1 MKTWLLWLGLGLMC
15 LPAWGQARYWVF
27 LTDKDPQAAPAL
39 SPAALANRARQG
51 ITPDERDRPLRPA
64 YVAAVAGTGAQ
75 VQHHSRWFNAV
86 SATLTPAQVAAVAAL
101 PMVRA
106 VTPVQRLARPVALQD
121 ECPEEPFAGQHLR
134 QLQMLG
140 LNALHQQGYTGEGV
154 TVAVFDN
161 GYYRVDSL
169 PAFAH
174 LFEEGK
180 ILATRDY
187 VDGDDD
193 VFAPCVHCRHGTYV
207 FSILA
212 ARAPDRLI
220 GAAPDARFILLR
232 TEDDY
237 GETHQ
242 EEDNWVAAAEFADS
256 LGAQIFTTS
265 LGYFDFDPGQG
276 DYRSS
281 DLDGNTTIITRAADL
296 AASRGILVVNS
307 AGNNGFRGIN
317 APADGDSVLSIGSV
331 NECGAYSPFSSQ
343 GPTADGRLKPD
354 LVAMGEFAF
363 FLHPDGSMRRGNG
376 TSFSC
381 PLVSGLAAC
390 LLQAA
395 PAAGGMDLYDALVRS
410 GDRYATPDNR
420 LGHGLPHAGR
430 ALAELGQDTLP
441 AFAYS
446 PPFGLREVIAYPNP
460 SRGAFTLALSPG
472 HPPMAAAKVEV
483 FDLAGRQVASHVEPL
498 DAVSWRVHLPGPF
511 RPGFY
516 TLRLIDQDQPAVR
529 YLLKLALVE

>member
-1 MKTWLLWLGLGLMC
+1 MKTWLLWLGLLLMG

-27 LTDKDPQAAPAL
+27 LTDKDPLAAPAL

-64 YVAAVAGTGAQ
+64 YVAAVAGTGATI
-75 VQHHSRWFNAV
+75 QHHSRWFNAV

-121 ECPEEPFAGQHLR
+121 DCPEEPFAGQHLR

-161 GYYRVDSL
+161 GFYQVDSL

-193 VFAPCVHCRHGTYV
+193 VFAPCVHCQHGTYV

-237 GETHQ
+237 GETRQ

-265 LGYFDFDPGQG
+265 LGYFDFDPGEG
-276 DYRSS
+276 DYRPA
-281 DLDGNTTIITRAADL
+281 DLDGNTAIITRAADL

-307 AGNNGFRGIN
+307 VGNNGARGLN
-317 APADGDSVLSIGSV
+317 APADGDSVLAIGSV
-331 NECGAYSPFSSQ
+331 NECGVYSAFSSR
-343 GPTADGRLKPD
+343 GPTADGRIKPD
-354 LVAMGEFAF
+354 LVAMGEYAF
-363 FLHPDGSMRRGNG
+363 FLHPDGRMRRGNG

-395 PAAGGMDLYDALVRS
+395 PTAASMDLYAALLAS
-410 GDRYATPDNR
+410 GDRHPTPDNR
-420 LGHGLPHAGR
+420 YGHGLPQAPA
-430 ALAELGQDTLP
+430 ALAALGGP
-441 AFAYS
+441 ALATFAYS
-446 PPFGLREVIAYPNP
+446 PPFGTHEVIAYPNP
-460 SRGAFTLALSPG
+460 SKGGFTLALRPG
-472 HPPMAAAKVEV
+472 HSPMRAVQVEV
-483 FDLAGRQVASHVEPL
+483 FDLAGRQVDRHLQPL
-498 DAVSWRVHLPGPF
+498 DATQWRVHLTGPYSPGLHTV
-511 RPGFY
+511 RVMD
-516 TLRLIDQDQPAVR
+516 LDQPAVR
-529 YLLKLALVE
+529 YLLKVALE